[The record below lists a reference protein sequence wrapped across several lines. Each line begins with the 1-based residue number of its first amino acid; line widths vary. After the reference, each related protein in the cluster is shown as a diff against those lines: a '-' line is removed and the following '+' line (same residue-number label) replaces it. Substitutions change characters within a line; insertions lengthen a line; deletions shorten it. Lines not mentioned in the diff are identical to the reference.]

1 MKLFHACAIAS
12 LMTPSVSFAQMAVST
27 FGATDARLC
36 YEAAADEFDTSV
48 ETCDDA
54 LREGAMTVK
63 DRLATRVNRG
73 IILNRAGRYQEALD
87 DFGAALDRDGSLAE
101 AYLNRGNTYFLI
113 RQYDDA
119 INDYEAALDA
129 GLTKSHVAWYNI
141 GLAQEAKKDPVK
153 AKEAYRMALE
163 INPYFGPALTKLGAA
178 APTEVEQ
185 E

>member
-1 MKLFHACAIAS
+1 MKLFLACAAAS
-12 LMTPSVSFAQMAVST
+12 LMAPNVAFAQMAVST

-36 YEAAADEFDTSV
+36 YEAAADEHDTSV

-54 LREGAMTVK
+54 LRDSAMTVR
-63 DRLATRVNRG
+63 DRLATLVNRG

-87 DFGAALDRDGSLAE
+87 DFGAALDRDGNLAE
-101 AYLNRGNTYFLI
+101 AYLNRGNTYYLI

-119 INDYEAALDA
+119 IDDYEAALDA
-129 GLTKSHVAWYNI
+129 GLSKSHVAWYNI

-163 INPYFGPALTKLGAA
+163 INPYFGPAQSKLGAD
-178 APTEVEQ
+178 APAEKE
-185 E
+185 